1 MSKKAWIFFLVAIVG
16 LLAALVIWSRSSST
30 KIDTSSIDTNLI
42 QPASKQSGNIA
53 EHVFG
58 KADSKVV
65 LIEYGDFQCPG
76 CGSVEPGI
84 EKVTNDYKDYIAFVF
99 RNFPLTT
106 IHQNAL
112 AVASAVEAA
121 GLQGKY
127 WEMHN
132 LVYANQNDWSTLS
145 TDQRT
150 TKFTDYASKLSLD
163 TTRFK
168 TDMASSA
175 VSRKISFDQ
184 AIGYKVGVDSTPT
197 FTLSGV
203 KLTSAVIE
211 DLQTGTGNQLRDALD
226 AQLKQAGVTPPTR
239 AS

>member
-1 MSKKAWIFFLVAIVG
+1 MSKKAWIIFVIAIFG

-53 EHVFG
+53 DHVFG

-76 CGSVEPGI
+76 CGSAEPGV
-84 EKVTNDYKDYIAFVF
+84 EKVTNDYKDYVAFVF
-99 RNFPLTT
+99 RNFPLTSV
-106 IHQNAL
+106 HQNAL
-112 AVASAVEAA
+112 AAASAVEAA

-132 LVYANQNDWSTLS
+132 LVYTNQNDWNTLS

-150 TKFTDYASKLSLD
+150 AKFTDYASQLSLD
-163 TTRFK
+163 TTKFK

-175 VSRKISFDQ
+175 VSQKISFDQ

-197 FTLSGV
+197 FTLNGV
-203 KLTSAVIE
+203 KVSSAVIE
-211 DLQTGTGNQLRDALD
+211 DLQTGNGNQLRDALD